1 MKHAFSILTFC
12 LLSCYLIAQ
21 PTKVKISQATEGFKL
36 QLNGSD
42 FIINGMNWD
51 YFPIGT
57 NYTYSLWKQPDN
69 IIKEALDN
77 EMSLLRNMGVN
88 TIRQYSDV
96 PPKWISYIYKKYG
109 IYTMLNHAFGR
120 YGVELNGV
128 WHPHT
133 DYGNPQVKQLLL
145 KEVTLM
151 VKQYKNTP
159 GLLLYLL
166 GNENNYGLFWEGAE
180 TEDIPSDVSKKTEEA
195 KALYKLFNDA
205 AIVIK
210 SADRNH
216 PVAIC
221 NGDLQFIDIIKAEC
235 NAVDIFGT
243 NIYRG
248 LSFGDAFERVKN
260 ELNKP
265 LLFTEFGADA
275 FNAISQVED
284 QTTQA
289 IYNVANWQEIYANT
303 AGMGNA
309 GNALGGFTFQFT
321 DGWWKYGQ
329 TKNLDKHDTN
339 ASWSNGGYKGDY
351 VTEKNNMNEE
361 WFGIC
366 AKGETDNRGFYKLY
380 PRAAYY
386 ALKEAHQFN
395 PYSKGAS
402 LKVLADHFTRIP

>member
-1 MKHAFSILTFC
+1 MKHTFFLLILC
-12 LLSCYLIAQ
+12 ILPIYLIAQ
-21 PTKVKISQATEGFKL
+21 PTKVKIIQTKDGFKL
-36 QLNGSD
+36 QLNSSD

-57 NYTYSLWKQPDN
+57 NYTYSLWKQPDP

-77 EMSLLRNMGVN
+77 EMSLLKTMGVN

-96 PPKWISYIYKKYG
+96 PPKWISYIYKNYG

-120 YGVELNGV
+120 YGVEVNGV
-128 WHPHT
+128 LHSHT
-133 DYGNPQVKQLLL
+133 DYGNPQVKQLLI
-145 KEVTLM
+145 KEVTLLA
-151 VKQYKNTP
+151 KKYKNTP

-166 GNENNYGLFWEGAE
+166 GNENNYGLFWEGSE
-180 TEDIPSDVSKKTEEA
+180 TEDIPSDVSKKNEEA
-195 KALYKLFNDA
+195 KALYKLFNEA
-205 AIVIK
+205 TLAIK
-210 SADRNH
+210 SADKNH

-221 NGDLQFIDIIKAEC
+221 NGDLQFLDIIKAEC
-235 NAVDIFGT
+235 NAPDIFGA

-248 LSFGDAFERVKN
+248 QSFGDAFERVKN

-265 LLFTEFGADA
+265 LLITEFGADA
-275 FNAISQVED
+275 FNAITQVED

-289 IYNVANWQEIYANT
+289 IYNVANWKEIYANA

-309 GNALGGFTFQFT
+309 GNAIGGFTFQFT
-321 DGWWKYGQ
+321 DGWWKFGQ
-329 TKNLDKHDTN
+329 TTNLDKHDAN
-339 ASWSNGGYKGDY
+339 ASWSNGGYKDDY
-351 VTEKNNMNEE
+351 VINKNNMNEE

-366 AKGETDNRGFYKLY
+366 AKGETDGKGIYKIY

-395 PYSKGAS
+395 PYSKGAC
-402 LKVLADHFTRIP
+402 LKELADHFARIP

>member
-1 MKHAFSILTFC
+1 MKNIYSAIILSF
-12 LLSCYLIAQ
+12 LYAALIAQ
-21 PTKVKISQATEGFKL
+21 PAKVSIIETSSEMKL
-36 QLNGSD
+36 NVNGKD
-42 FIINGMNWD
+42 FMINGMNWD

-57 NYTYSLWKQPDN
+57 NYSYSLWKQPDK
-69 IIKEALDN
+69 IIKEALDS
-77 EMSLLRNMGVN
+77 EMLLLKNMGVN
-88 TIRQYSDV
+88 TIRQYSDI
-96 PPKWISYIYKKYG
+96 PPKWIRYIYKNYG

-133 DYGNPQVKQLLL
+133 DYGNPQVKQLLIN
-145 KEVTLM
+145 EVTIL
-151 VKQYKNTP
+151 VKQYKKTP

-180 TEDIPSDVSKKTEEA
+180 TEDIPSDVSKKNEEA
-195 KALYKLFNDA
+195 KALYKLFNEA
-205 AIVIK
+205 ALAIK

-216 PVAIC
+216 PVAMC
-221 NGDLQFIDIIKAEC
+221 NGDLQFLDIIKAEC
-235 NAVDIFGT
+235 KDTDIFGS

-248 LSFGDAFERVKN
+248 FSFGDAFERVKN

-265 LLFTEFGADA
+265 LLITEFGADA
-275 FNAISQVED
+275 FNAISQTED

-289 IYNVANWQEIYANT
+289 IYNVANWKEIYANA

-309 GNALGGFTFQFT
+309 GNAIGGFTFQFT
-321 DGWWKYGQ
+321 DGWWKFGQ
-329 TKNLDKHDTN
+329 TINLDKHDAN
-339 ASWSNGGYKGDY
+339 ASWSNGGYKVDY
-351 VTEKNNMNEE
+351 VSGKNNMNEE

-366 AKGETDNRGFYKLY
+366 AKGEADNKGLYKIY

-395 PYSKGAS
+395 PFSEGAC
-402 LKVLADHFTRIP
+402 LEKLDKHFVSIP